1 MEYRVREVLKNIL
14 DDLYDLGKDIK
25 REELEKQMQEL
36 TSIKQS
42 HFIHTT
48 TTKDRYERAM
58 MRFCDYL
65 EEQGIIRDN
74 HLNSKSTEQLE
85 QIINNYFR
93 WLADKGVSENTIKI
107 HIVAMSKSLMILRPD
122 IRSFLLNNER
132 RVNWWITGKSSKKGD
147 SYADPEKIREKLKEK
162 YRTIAE
168 IQALTGFLV
177 RELIKVS
184 IDKGKYEIRIN
195 NAKGGR
201 SRTLYFE
208 YRKEKFERLVEL
220 LEKIDKENYEK
231 KLKDYYQDLW
241 RACKDTEQSYNASYP
256 FRYEYIQKRFQ
267 ELMKNKN
274 ELSYLLEKYNASE
287 EIKSFVNNEE
297 KVYEAIDFVIAC
309 ELGYDSLETP
319 RYYYRYY
326 K

>member
-1 MEYRVREVLKNIL
+1 MYRVRYLVKNIL
-14 DDLYDLGKDIK
+14 DDLYDLGKDIN

-36 TSIKQS
+36 TGIKQS
-42 HFIHTT
+42 HFIHTL

-65 EEQGIIRDN
+65 EEHGIITDN
-74 HLNSKSTEQLE
+74 NLNSKSTKQLE
-85 QIINNYFR
+85 QIINSYFE
-93 WLADKGVSENTIKI
+93 WLASKGVSENTIKI
-107 HIVAMSKSLMILRPD
+107 HIVAMSKIFMILRPD
-122 IRSFLLNNER
+122 IRSFLLNNEQ
-132 RVNWWITGKSSKKGD
+132 RVNWWIAGKSPKKGD

-162 YRTIAE
+162 HRTIAE

-184 IDKGKYEIRIN
+184 IDKEKYEIRIKN
-195 NAKGGR
+195 VNGGR

-208 YRKEKFERLVEL
+208 YRKETFNKLVEMI
-220 LEKIDKENYEK
+220 EKIDKENYEK
-231 KLKDYYQDLW
+231 KLRDYYQDLW

-256 FRYEYIQKRFQ
+256 FRYEYVQKRFH
-267 ELMKNKN
+267 ELMKNKE
-274 ELSYLLEKYNASE
+274 ELNYLLEKYNASE
-287 EIKSFVNNEE
+287 EIKSCVDDDR
-297 KVYEAIDFVIAC
+297 KVYNAIDFVIAC

>member
-1 MEYRVREVLKNIL
+1 MKYRVREVLKNTL
-14 DDLYDLGKDIK
+14 EDLYELGKDIN

-36 TSIKQS
+36 TGIKQS
-42 HFIHTT
+42 HFIHTS
-48 TTKDRYERAM
+48 TTKDRYKRAI

-65 EEQGIIRDN
+65 EKQGIIEDN
-74 HLNSKSTEQLE
+74 HLYSKSTEQLE
-85 QIINNYFR
+85 QIINDYFR
-93 WLADKGVSENTIKI
+93 WLANKGVSENTIKI
-107 HIVAMSKSLMILRPD
+107 HIVAITKCLVILRPD
-122 IRSFLLNNER
+122 LRDFLLNNER
-132 RVNWWITGKSSKKGD
+132 RVNWWIAGKSPKKGD
-147 SYADPEKIREKLKEK
+147 SYPDPEKIRKRLKEK
-162 YRTIAE
+162 YRIIAE

-177 RELIKVS
+177 RELTKVS
-184 IDKGKYEIRIN
+184 IDKEKYEISIN
-195 NAKGGR
+195 NAKSGK

-208 YRKEKFERLVEL
+208 YRKEKFEKLVEL
-220 LEKIDKENYEK
+220 IGKIDKENYEK
-231 KLKDYYQDLW
+231 QLRDYYQNLW

-267 ELMKNKN
+267 ELMKNKE

-287 EIKSFVNNEE
+287 EIKSCVNNEE
-297 KVYEAIDFVIAC
+297 KVYNAIDFVIAC